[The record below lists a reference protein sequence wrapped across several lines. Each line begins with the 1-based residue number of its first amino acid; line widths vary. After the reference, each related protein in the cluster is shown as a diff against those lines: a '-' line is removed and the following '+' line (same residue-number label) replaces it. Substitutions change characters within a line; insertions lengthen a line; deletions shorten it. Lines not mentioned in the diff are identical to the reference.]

1 MTDDIFSI
9 RRRAGWAVFQPVLSE
24 SALQD
29 ALWDIHDSL
38 RGQGINDVIRFVDR
52 VVRKHGL
59 DPKISKSLYAKL
71 FDALKQSIE
80 GLPEDPWAV
89 MIAGRPDRAAAPAP
103 VAAKSVSALIPQTRP
118 KY

>member
-9 RRRAGWAVFQPVLSE
+9 RRRAGWAVFQPVLGE

-29 ALWDIHDSL
+29 ALWEIHDGL

-52 VVRKHGL
+52 LVRKHGL

-80 GLPEDPWAV
+80 ALPADPWPTMV
-89 MIAGRPDRAAAPAP
+89 AGRPERASAPAP
-103 VAAKSVSALIPQTRP
+103 VAAKSVSALIPQARP